1 MTVDPLAVA
10 AARNNAALC
19 DAVCRAHGIVGRFD
33 TDAWTSER
41 RTPPLYPDAVTL
53 APDADLDEVLAR
65 IDTSSGCTVKDSF
78 ATLGNTH
85 GLRVLFDGAWIAK
98 EPDAAQEGRLALTW
112 RVVLKPNDLA
122 AWERAW
128 RGEDGPVGLFPP
140 GALDEDLVFLAGFA
154 DRALV
159 AGAIANPTDDVVG
172 ISNVF
177 ARTGPVSHI
186 WPGCLTAVS
195 EHFPDRPV
203 VGYES
208 GGELDAAVRQG
219 FRTVGPLR
227 VWVRENR

>member
-1 MTVDPLAVA
+1 MTADPLAVA

-33 TDAWTSER
+33 TDAWTSGR

-53 APDADLDEVLAR
+53 GPDADMDKVLAR
-65 IDTSSGCTVKDSF
+65 IDTSSGCTIKDSF
-78 ATLGNTH
+78 VTLGKAR
-85 GLRVLFDGAWIAK
+85 GFRVLFDGSWIAK
-98 EPDAAQEGRLALTW
+98 ETGATQEGKPALTW
-112 RVVLKPNDLA
+112 HVVRKPNDLA

-128 RGEDGPVGLFPP
+128 RGKDGPVGLFRP
-140 GALDEDLVFLAGFA
+140 GMLNENLIFLAGFA
-154 DRALV
+154 DGRLV

-177 ARTGPVSHI
+177 ARSAPVSHV
-186 WPGCLTAVS
+186 WGGCLAAVS
-195 EHFPDRPV
+195 GRFPDRAV

-208 GGELDAAVRQG
+208 GGELGAALRNG

-227 VWVRENR
+227 VWVRKSR